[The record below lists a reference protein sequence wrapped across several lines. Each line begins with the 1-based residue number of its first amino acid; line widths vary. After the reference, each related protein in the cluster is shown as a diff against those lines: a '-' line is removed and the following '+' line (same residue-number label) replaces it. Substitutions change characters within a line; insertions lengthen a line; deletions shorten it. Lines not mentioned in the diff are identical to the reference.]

1 MYMVYKT
8 NVGVLQD
15 VISTPEAY
23 EVNSA
28 GLNPVKITVEA
39 LLAEKKAM
47 KKEMQAIVRQ
57 IDIL

>member
-1 MYMVYKT
+1 M

-28 GLNPVKITVEA
+28 GLDPVKITVEA